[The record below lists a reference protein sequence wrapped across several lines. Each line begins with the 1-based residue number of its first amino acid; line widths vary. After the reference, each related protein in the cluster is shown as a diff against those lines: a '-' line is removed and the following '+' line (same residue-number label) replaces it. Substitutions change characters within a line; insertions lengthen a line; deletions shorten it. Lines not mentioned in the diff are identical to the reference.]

1 MPGGW
6 AQCCCRKLK
15 ITFANAEKDD
25 EAVVAVAV
33 AAVRLPHP
41 PRRAMCVRG
50 ADGTG
55 LPRGRERGGRV
66 MQSHDG
72 WLVGWQWQAIT
83 NAGFEEKEE

>member
-1 MPGGW
+1 MLLQEIEDHVR
-6 AQCCCRKLK
+6 QCW
-15 ITFANAEKDD
+15 KDD
-25 EAVVAVAV
+25 EAVVAV

-50 ADGTG
+50 PDGTC
-55 LPRGRERGGRV
+55 LPRGREGGV